1 MLVDEGILLT
11 EIKPLAYATW
21 ILANERRAQ
30 SVMSQEENVRPILSS
45 SDISQLPIRERVG
58 LVIQATDVATA
69 ITRIGEAEQAG
80 VHQVWMTQS
89 VGMLDTLTL
98 FAAVAAHTMRIRLGT
113 SIVPIYP
120 RHPLVMALQAATVD
134 ALAPGRLRLGVGT
147 SHRHVMENVYGLSMP
162 SPLAYL
168 REYVAVMRQ
177 GLWEGRVDHQGTFFK
192 MATSFPRQAQI
203 PLLISALGERAFRL
217 AGEVADGAISWVCP
231 VPYLLDT
238 ALPALRAG
246 AQAQHRPAPPLVA
259 HIPVAMSTDE
269 AAVQAAAMPRVSF
282 YTKAPFYAHMF
293 AAAGFSIAA
302 DGTGVAALVKALMVA
317 GDQAQVEKRL
327 RELLASGLDELLLM
341 LVPVA
346 DEAREREQLIQVIGS
361 L

>member
-1 MLVDEGILLT
+1 
-11 EIKPLAYATW
+11 
-21 ILANERRAQ
+21 
-30 SVMSQEENVRPILSS
+30 
-45 SDISQLPIRERVG
+45 
-58 LVIQATDVATA
+58 
-69 ITRIGEAEQAG
+69 
-80 VHQVWMTQS
+80 MTQS

-98 FAAVAAHTMRIRLGT
+98 FAAMAMQTTRVRLGT
-113 SIVPIYP
+113 SIIPVYP

-147 SHRHVMENVYGLSMP
+147 SHRHVMESVYGLAMP

-177 GLWEGRVDHQGTFFK
+177 GLWEGRVDQQGAFFK
-192 MATSFPRQAQI
+192 VIASFPRTTQI
-203 PLLISALGERAFRL
+203 PLLISALGEKAFHL
-217 AGEVADGAISWVCP
+217 AGEIADGAISWVCP
-231 VPYLLDT
+231 VPYLLNT

-246 AQAQHRPAPPLVA
+246 AQAQNRPVPPLVA

-269 AAVQAAAMPRVSF
+269 AAIQAAAKSRISY

-293 AAAGFSIAA
+293 AAAGFPIAE
-302 DGTGVAALVKALMVA
+302 DGSGVDALVKALVIA
-317 GDQAQVEKRL
+317 GNEAQVEKRV

-346 DEAREREQLIQVIGS
+346 DEAREREELMQVMRS
-361 L
+361 V

>member
-1 MLVDEGILLT
+1 
-11 EIKPLAYATW
+11 
-21 ILANERRAQ
+21 
-30 SVMSQEENVRPILSS
+30 MSQEEIVRSMLTA
-45 SDISQLPIRERVG
+45 SDVAQLPIRERVG
-58 LVIQATDVATA
+58 RVIEARDVASALTK
-69 ITRIGEAEQAG
+69 IREAEQAG
-80 VHQVWMTQS
+80 VKQAWMTQS

-98 FAAVAAHTMRIRLGT
+98 FAAIAMQTTRIRLGT
-113 SIVPIYP
+113 SIIPVYP

-168 REYVAVMRQ
+168 REYVEAMRQ
-177 GLWEGRVDHQGTFFK
+177 GLWEGHVDHQGRFFK
-192 MATSFPRQAQI
+192 VDTSFPRQAQI
-203 PLLISALGERAFRL
+203 PLLISALGEKAFRL
-217 AGEVADGAISWVCP
+217 AGEIADGAISWVCP

-246 AQAQHRPAPPLVA
+246 AQAQHRPVPPLIA

-269 AAVQAAAMPRVSF
+269 AAVQAAATPRISF
-282 YTKAPFYAHMF
+282 YTKTPFYAHMF
-293 AAAGFSIAA
+293 AAAGFPVAEDGSGIAE
-302 DGTGVAALVKALMVA
+302 LVKALVVA
-317 GDQAQVEKRL
+317 GNEAQVEKRL
-327 RELLASGLDELLLM
+327 RELIASGLDELLLM

>member
-1 MLVDEGILLT
+1 
-11 EIKPLAYATW
+11 
-21 ILANERRAQ
+21 
-30 SVMSQEENVRPILSS
+30 MSQEENVRTMLTS
-45 SDISQLPIRERVG
+45 SDVAQLPVRERVG
-58 LVIQATDVATA
+58 LVIQATNVATA
-69 ITRIGEAEQAG
+69 ITGIREAEQAG

-98 FAAVAAHTMRIRLGT
+98 FAAVAAHTTRIRLGT

-120 RHPLVMALQAATVD
+120 RHPLVMALLAATID
-134 ALAPGRLRLGVGT
+134 ALAAGRLRLGVGT

-168 REYVAVMRQ
+168 RKYVEVMRQ

-192 MATSFPRQAQI
+192 MATSFPHQAQI
-203 PLLISALGERAFRL
+203 PLLISALGKRAFRL

-269 AAVQAAAMPRVSF
+269 AAVQAAALPRVSF
-282 YTKAPFYAHMF
+282 YTKAPFYARMF
-293 AAAGFSIAA
+293 AAAGFPIAA

-327 RELLASGLDELLLM
+327 REQLASGLDELLLM

-346 DEAREREQLIQVIGS
+346 DEGREREQLIQVIAS

>member
-1 MLVDEGILLT
+1 
-11 EIKPLAYATW
+11 
-21 ILANERRAQ
+21 
-30 SVMSQEENVRPILSS
+30 MSQEENVRAMLTSA
-45 SDISQLPIRERVG
+45 DVAQLPVRERVG
-58 LVIQATDVATA
+58 LAIQAADVVTT
-69 ITRIGEAEQAG
+69 ISRIREAEQVG
-80 VHQVWMTQS
+80 IQQVWMTQS
-89 VGMLDTLTL
+89 MGMLDTLTL
-98 FAAVAAHTMRIRLGT
+98 FAAAATQTTRIRLGT

-120 RHPLVMALQAATVD
+120 RHPLVMALQAATIND
-134 ALAPGRLRLGVGT
+134 LAPGRLRLGVGT

-168 REYVAVMRQ
+168 REYVEVMRQ
-177 GLWEGRVDHQGTFFK
+177 GLWEGRVDHQGRFFK
-192 MATSFPRQAQI
+192 VATAIPRPAQI
-203 PLLISALGERAFRL
+203 PLLISALGEKAFRL
-217 AGEVADGAISWVCP
+217 AGEIADGAISWVCP

-246 AQAQHRPAPPLVA
+246 AEAQHRPVPPLVA

-269 AAVQAAAMPRVSF
+269 AAVQAAATSRISF

-293 AAAGFSIAA
+293 AAAGYPVAA
-302 DGTGVAALVKALMVA
+302 DGTGVDTLVKALVVA

-346 DEAREREQLIQVIGS
+346 DEAREREQLMQVIAS

>member
-1 MLVDEGILLT
+1 
-11 EIKPLAYATW
+11 
-21 ILANERRAQ
+21 
-30 SVMSQEENVRPILSS
+30 MSQEENVRSILTS
-45 SDISQLPIRERVG
+45 SDVSQLPVRGRVG
-58 LVIQATDVATA
+58 LVIEARDVATA
-69 ITRIGEAEQAG
+69 INRIHEAEHAG
-80 VHQVWMTQS
+80 VQQAWMTQS

-98 FAAVAAHTMRIRLGT
+98 FAAVATHTRQIRLGT

-120 RHPLVMALQAATVD
+120 RHPLVMAVQAATVD
-134 ALAPGRLRLGVGT
+134 ALAPGRLRLGVGP
-147 SHRHVMENVYGLSMP
+147 SHRHVMKNVYGLSMP

-168 REYVAVMRQ
+168 REYVEVMRQ

-192 MATSFPRQAQI
+192 VATSFPRQAQI
-203 PLLISALGERAFRL
+203 PLLISALGEKAFRL

-246 AQAQHRPAPPLVA
+246 AQAQHRPTPPLVA

-293 AAAGFSIAA
+293 AAAGFPIAA
-302 DGTGVAALVKALMVA
+302 DGSGVAALVKALVVA
-317 GDQAQVEKRL
+317 GNETQVEQRV
-327 RELLASGLDELLLM
+327 RELIASGLDELLLM

>member
-1 MLVDEGILLT
+1 
-11 EIKPLAYATW
+11 
-21 ILANERRAQ
+21 
-30 SVMSQEENVRPILSS
+30 MSQEENVRSILTSEDVS
-45 SDISQLPIRERVG
+45 KLPIRGRVG
-58 LVIQATDVATA
+58 LVIEARDVATV
-69 ITRIGEAEQAG
+69 ITRIREAEHVG
-80 VHQVWMTQS
+80 VQQVWMTQS

-98 FAAVAAHTMRIRLGT
+98 FAAAATHTTQIRLGT

-120 RHPLVMALQAATVD
+120 RHPLVMAQQAVTVN

-147 SHRHVMENVYGLSMP
+147 SHRHVMENMYGLSMS

-168 REYVAVMRQ
+168 REYVEVMRQ
-177 GLWEGRVDHQGTFFK
+177 VLWEGRVDHQGTFFK
-192 MATSFPRQAQI
+192 VVASFPRPTQI
-203 PLLISALGERAFRL
+203 PLLISALGEKAFRL
-217 AGEVADGAISWVCP
+217 AGEIADGAISWVCP

-246 AQAQHRPAPPLVA
+246 AQSQHRPAPPLVA

-269 AAVQAAAMPRVSF
+269 GAGQAAATPRISF

-293 AAAGFSIAA
+293 AAAGLPIAA
-302 DGTGVAALVKALMVA
+302 DGSGIAALVKELVVA
-317 GDQAQVEKRL
+317 GDQVQVEKRL
-327 RELLASGLDELLLM
+327 RELIASGLDELLLM

-346 DEAREREQLIQVIGS
+346 DEAREREQLLQVIGS